1 MALSEPFS
9 LKVAVTVTAFAALMV
24 HAAVP
29 EQGPDH
35 PAKVEL
41 AAGTAF
47 RVTEVPPLKV
57 EEQVCPQSMPAGL
70 LVITPVPGPATDTAS
85 DRGPEK
91 VAPTLVSAFRTTVHF
106 AVPEQAPDQPE
117 KVLEAAGLAVRVMDV
132 PGAKVALQVAPQLIP
147 AGALVTLPEPVV
159 VTVRVNCEGCEGGGV
174 CSTLPPQP
182 LRAIARYVANPRS
195 PKFDVART
203 EFTDILPEQNFPFRC
218 AGEIAGCLLL
228 LRVLL

>member
-9 LKVAVTVTAFAALMV
+9 LKVAVTPTEFAVLMV

-29 EQGPDH
+29 EQAPDH

-47 RVTEVPPLKV
+47 RVTEVPALKV
-57 EEQVCPQSMPAGL
+57 EEHVCPQLMPAGL
-70 LVITPVPGPATDTAS
+70 LVMTPVPGPATDTAN
-85 DRGPEK
+85 DTGPEK
-91 VAPTLVSAFRTTVHF
+91 VAPTLVSPFRTTVHF

-117 KVLEAAGLAVRVMDV
+117 KMLEAVGLAVSVIDV
-132 PGAKVALQVAPQLIP
+132 PGAKVAPQVAPQLMP
-147 AGALVTLPEPVV
+147 PGALVTLPEPVV
-159 VTVRVNCEGCEGGGV
+159 DTVRVNCEGGDA
-174 CSTLPPQP
+174 CSPLPPQP
-182 LRAIARYVANPRS
+182 LRAIARYVANPKN
-195 PKFDVART
+195 PNLDVART